1 MGSCIL
7 VFTDVLIRV
16 DLRLARGT
24 ETVRMSMGV
33 AMRPRGM
40 YIDGI
45 VVFADVFIYVDLRLA
60 KGTETVQM
68 SMGVTMR
75 PRGAYIDGIVYLGAH

>member
-45 VVFADVFIYVDLRLA
+45 VSV
-60 KGTETVQM
+60 
-68 SMGVTMR
+68 
-75 PRGAYIDGIVYLGAH
+75 GAY